1 MTREQSPLDIFRRH
15 VDEYLWI
22 QLQCCEEE
30 IAKLSSAGSVDEVS
44 EMVAE
49 MNSLLNQFYGESE
62 EMYDLYRYRMFVD
75 PQTQKITIIQGE
87 EIDVNVREWIE
98 YGNAN
103 NWSEDD
109 DLENKSTDDLDEEDS
124 DDEWYA

>member
-1 MTREQSPLDIFRRH
+1 MTEKDSPLRKFNEH
-15 VDEYLWI
+15 VDEYLWV

-49 MNSLLNQFYGESE
+49 MNSLLNQFYGDSE

-75 PQTQKITIIQGE
+75 PQTQKITLIQGE
-87 EIDVNVREWIE
+87 EIDVDVREWIE
-98 YGNAN
+98 CGNAN
-103 NWSEDD
+103 SWSEDD
-109 DLENKSTDDLDEEDS
+109 DLENKSIDDLDEEDP